1 MRTVLSVPLAAAVLG
16 AACGGSHAAE
26 NARAKARIF
35 APAADFPV
43 PAPRPIDIKTL
54 ERSPATQ
61 DAVLGMSETELRER
75 VGSFRLRAKLRLSFS
90 GSGRTVTVDEDRLVE
105 QSRTGDLHL
114 RILDANGGG
123 MEILFVAGKLYGRSR
138 YGPFVLRDRQS
149 GLAQQREEAAGA
161 LATLYALSDR
171 GLSFHELGAGQ
182 GCARFAIGAGPAR
195 PEAAPPR
202 FVGRLDADTLKRFQ
216 FVYDRR
222 VTEIGGELCVNP
234 QGIVTEARVSM
245 RWSAAGDAGS
255 GETHAELEESLSD
268 LGGDV
273 RVDVPEHLEPEP
285 HRPRGP
291 FDTLDRFGFVQ
302 HLDGGEE

>member
-1 MRTVLSVPLAAAVLG
+1 MRSVLAVPLSAVILS

-35 APAADFPV
+35 APAADFPI
-43 PAPRPIDIKTL
+43 PAPRAIDVRAL
-54 ERSPATQ
+54 ERSPVTQ
-61 DAVLGMSETELRER
+61 DAVLGMSETELRDR
-75 VGSFRLRAKLRLSFS
+75 VGSFRLRAKLRVSFS
-90 GSGRTVTVDEDRLVE
+90 GPGRPVAIDEERLVE

-149 GLAQQREEAAGA
+149 GLAQQREEVAGA
-161 LATLYALSDR
+161 LGTLYALADR
-171 GLSFHELGAGQ
+171 GLSFHEVGPGQ
-182 GCARFAIGAGPAR
+182 GCTRFAVASAPAR
-195 PEAAPPR
+195 PEPAAPR

-216 FVYDRR
+216 FDYDRR
-222 VTEIGGELCVNP
+222 VTEVGGELGVNP

-245 RWSAAGDAGS
+245 RWVAAGDAGS
-255 GETHAELEESLSD
+255 GETRAELEESLTD

-273 RVDVPEHLEPEP
+273 RVEAPERSEPEP

-302 HLDGGEE
+302 HADGGEE